1 MARKLVA
8 RPRHP
13 ITGRQIWVRARSERE
28 LEAYLHRIG
37 SLKQEL
43 RLGLASP
50 ADVDRALRRLQHGA
64 VTLERAA
71 ESYRRRPDLAP
82 NTRKRVVSVLA
93 SPLRDLAAL
102 ELEQLDAP
110 RLAKHFDGLSDMRR
124 GTIRQ
129 IWRTLRAIVAHATE
143 RGFVA
148 AVPWG
153 TWRPRKR
160 LGQDDRDLRD
170 CARSERELRAII
182 DAARA
187 LDEGSLG
194 RLYRALAPKIAAAA
208 WLGLRQGELAGLR
221 WYDIYWKRL
230 TVGVRRQWDGA
241 PLKTFVGAEL
251 PAPAELFALLEDH
264 RKKMGDPDSGAAVFP
279 TSRGTPYTRGECLA
293 SRDLRAVVR
302 AAGLDDHAWSP
313 HSLRDTFATIE
324 AQRCGGDLRA
334 LQGKTR
340 HKSTSS
346 LVRYLRSFNRELPAL
361 GPASP

>member
-13 ITGRQIWVRARSERE
+13 ITGRQMWIRARSERE
-28 LEAYLHRIG
+28 LEAYLHRIA
-37 SLKQEL
+37 SLKSDL
-43 RLGLASP
+43 RLGLSSP
-50 ADVDRALRRLQHGA
+50 ADVSRALRRLRHGA

-71 ESYRRRPDLAP
+71 QSYVRRPDLAG
-82 NTRKRVVSVLA
+82 NTRKRVASVLA
-93 SPLRDLAAL
+93 SPLHALAHL
-102 ELEQLDAP
+102 ELEALDAP
-110 RLAKHFDGLSDMRR
+110 MLAAHFDTLAELRR

-129 IWRTLRAIVAHATE
+129 VWRTLRAIVAHAAE
-143 RGFVA
+143 RGYVA
-148 AVPWG
+148 DVPWG
-153 TWRPRKR
+153 AWRPRKR

-170 CARSERELRAII
+170 CARNERELRAII
-182 DAARA
+182 DAASA
-187 LDEGSLG
+187 LDDASHG
-194 RLYRALAPKIAAAA
+194 RLYRALAAKIAAAA

-221 WYDIYWKRL
+221 WYDIYWRRS

-251 PAPAELFALLEDH
+251 IGPPELFARLEIH
-264 RKKMGDPDSGAAVFP
+264 RQRQGDPDSGAPVFP
-279 TSRGTPYTRGECLA
+279 SPRGGPYTRGECLA

-313 HSLRDTFATIE
+313 HSLKDTFTTIE
-324 AQRCGGDLRA
+324 ANRCGGDLRA
-334 LQGKTR
+334 LQARTR
-340 HKSTSS
+340 HRSTSS